1 MSQIASFP
9 FAYIGNTKLG
19 KIYRPYAFVSAFSKI
34 RRKWQPIE
42 MIIDSGADY
51 TLLPKR
57 YAAVLGIRLE
67 ECERE
72 KSVGIGGAEI
82 VYQYKSLPIKIGTW
96 EQKIPVGFLERED
109 IPALMGRLGCIE
121 AIKLIFEDHKSIL
134 ETS

>member
-19 KIYRPYAFVSAFSKI
+19 KIYRPYAFVLAFSKI
-34 RRKWQPIE
+34 RKKWQPIE

-51 TLLPKR
+51 SLLPKR
-57 YAAVLGIRLE
+57 YAAVLGIHLG
-67 ECERE
+67 ECEEE
-72 KSVGIGGAEI
+72 KTVGIGGTET
-82 VYQYKSLPIKIGTW
+82 VYQYRHLPIKIGTW

-109 IPALMGRLGCIE
+109 IPALMGRLGCME
-121 AIKLIFEDHKSIL
+121 VIKLIFDHRKSIL